1 MPTLPMSL
9 TTLCYLEQDDSF
21 LMMHRVKKKN
31 DVNQDKWIG
40 VGGHA
45 EDYESPEDCLLREV
59 WEETGL
65 TLTDYRFRGIVTF
78 SLKDAETQYMCLF
91 TATGWEGKLNYDCV
105 EGDLE
110 WVRKDRIKDL
120 KLWEGDKVFFK
131 LLTEEV
137 PFFSLKLYYEQDEL
151 KECVLN
157 GEVLEWKS
165 FLKFTGNE
173 YGGSDSTVGSRT

>member
-1 MPTLPMSL
+1 MRKITKV
-9 TTLCYLEQDDSF
+9 
-21 LMMHRVKKKN
+21 R
-31 DVNQDKWIG
+31 
-40 VGGHA
+40 
-45 EDYESPEDCLLREV
+45 
-59 WEETGL
+59 EETGL

-78 SLKDAETQYMCLF
+78 SLKNVETQYMCLF

-120 KLWEGDKVFFK
+120 ELWEGDKVFFK

-157 GEVLEWKS
+157 GEVLDWKS
-165 FLKFTGNE
+165 FLKN
-173 YGGSDSTVGSRT
+173 

>member
-59 WEETGL
+59 REETGL

-78 SLKDAETQYMCLF
+78 SLKNVETQYMCLF

-110 WVRKDRIKDL
+110 WVRKDQIKDL
-120 KLWEGDKVFFK
+120 ELWEGDKVFFK

-137 PFFSLKLYYEQDEL
+137 TFFSLKLYYEQDEL
-151 KECVLN
+151 KKCVLN
-157 GEVLEWKS
+157 GEALDWKS
-165 FLKFTGNE
+165 FLT
-173 YGGSDSTVGSRT
+173 D

>member
-78 SLKDAETQYMCLF
+78 SLKNVETQYMCLF

-110 WVRKDRIKDL
+110 WVRKDQIKDL
-120 KLWEGDKVFFK
+120 ELWEGDKVFFK

-137 PFFSLKLYYEQDEL
+137 TFFSLKLYYEQDEL
-151 KECVLN
+151 KECVLKECVLN
-157 GEVLEWKS
+157 GEALDWKS
-165 FLKFTGNE
+165 FLT
-173 YGGSDSTVGSRT
+173 D